1 MKILPIMGGIAAAGL
16 GTLAWGYTELTKF
29 ELKEYT
35 LPLSD
40 GTSAAPP
47 PSSNGGGQGAE
58 AARTGT
64 GGANSAPSGNQQ
76 QQPAPEPLIRQ
87 EDIDAVAN
95 DIRSFFG
102 L

>member
-1 MKILPIMGGIAAAGL
+1 MPYGRVVRAITGPRGL
-16 GTLAWGYTELTKF
+16 KKGAEVTLQ
-29 ELKEYT
+29 
-35 LPLSD
+35 LSD

-47 PSSNGGGQGAE
+47 PSSNGSGQGAE

-64 GGANSAPSGNQQ
+64 GGANSAPSGDQQQ